1 MPSPP
6 GGALIAIQRVNM
18 SGISGA
24 ELLCLNLTET
34 RRRSILIWRAISSSL
49 SDWRPDPDA
58 MSCFE
63 MVRHILEADY
73 LYGQMLRER
82 RSYSGDSPFPDCHFD
97 DLDAALVFA
106 SPYRESLLETV
117 LQLSDDDL
125 NTIAI
130 DRSDIGYIR
139 KAGDFIL
146 RIAYHKAVHAGQM
159 LQFLR
164 MAGVPRPP
172 IWD

>member
-1 MPSPP
+1 
-6 GGALIAIQRVNM
+6 M
-18 SGISGA
+18 SGVSVA
-24 ELLCLNLTET
+24 ELLCLNLSET
-34 RRRSILIWRAISSSL
+34 RRRSIRIWRAIPLSL

-58 MSCFE
+58 MTCFE
-63 MVRHILEADY
+63 MVRHVLEADY

-82 RSYSGDSPFPDCHFD
+82 RSYSGDSPFADRHFG
-97 DLDAALVFA
+97 DLDAALGFA
-106 SPYRESLLETV
+106 NPYRESLLETV

-130 DRSDIGYIR
+130 DRHDIGYIR

-146 RIAYHKAVHAGQM
+146 RIAYHEAVHAGQM
-159 LQFLR
+159 LQYLR
-164 MAGVPRPP
+164 MAGVPRPS